1 MRNLNFTTQIFK
13 EGKMFVSYN
22 PEFDVSSCGHSLEE
36 ARQNLREA
44 LEGFL
49 ESAYRRGVLYEI
61 LEEAGYTLKNKERE
75 WQAPE
80 FLALERSDL
89 SLQYA

>member
-22 PEFDVSSCGHSLEE
+22 PEFDVSSCGYSIEE
-36 ARQNLREA
+36 ARKNLREA

-49 ESAYRRGVLYEI
+49 ESAHRRGVLI
-61 LEEAGYTLKNKERE
+61 DIKVDM
-75 WQAPE
+75 
-80 FLALERSDL
+80 ALTHEVL
-89 SLQYA
+89 GPN